1 MFNMVARAVVVGA
14 MVLAL
19 AACGYDTSATF
30 NADGSVNVGLKFLF
44 PKSLMQ
50 SSNGAS
56 VSGFSASDIANAN
69 TSLQKKY
76 PGGKVTVVTEG
87 DETGALITI
96 PFKTEKDAFAFLT
109 QPSTLSPSQATSGS
123 SLGGLNLS
131 NTGGLF
137 TSASHTSSG
146 ANDTYTFK
154 TAAQPQ
160 PSPSPG
166 SQQVL
171 TADEV
176 ASIFTIT
183 FALTVPHVIT
193 SAPGALFTL
202 DRKTAIWK
210 LHWLRSETLTATTG
224 SDAGLVANVSALP
237 DMRLVLAVAF
247 IAIGAGF
254 LGGMLLTWRGLLG
267 RRQTQLQP
275 AQVVAQAPPVGPPP
289 APQSS
294 VDWPGPPPGAP
305 PPGSY

>member
-1 MFNMVARAVVVGA
+1 MLKAVARMVVVGA
-14 MVLAL
+14 VVLAL

-30 NADGSVNVGLKFLF
+30 NADGSVTVGLKFLF

-50 SSNGAS
+50 GSSGTS

-69 TSLQKKY
+69 TALQKKY

-109 QPSTLSPSQATSGS
+109 EPLSPSRATSGS
-123 SLGGLNLS
+123 SLGGFNLS

-137 TSASHTSSG
+137 ASASHTTSG
-146 ANDTYTFK
+146 ASDTYSFK
-154 TAAQPQ
+154 TAAQAQ

-166 SQQVL
+166 SQQVI
-171 TADEV
+171 TDDEV

-210 LHWLRSETLTATTG
+210 LHWTRSETLTATTG
-224 SDAGLVANVSALP
+224 PDTGLVANVSALP
-237 DMRLVLAVAF
+237 DTRLVIAVAF

-254 LGGMLLTWRGLLG
+254 LLGMFLTWRGLLPN
-267 RRQTQLQP
+267 RQP
-275 AQVVAQAPPVGPPP
+275 AAAVAAQPAPSAQPPTGPPATETP
-289 APQSS
+289 TA
-294 VDWPGPPPGAP
+294 WPGPPPEAP
-305 PPGSY
+305 PPTEV